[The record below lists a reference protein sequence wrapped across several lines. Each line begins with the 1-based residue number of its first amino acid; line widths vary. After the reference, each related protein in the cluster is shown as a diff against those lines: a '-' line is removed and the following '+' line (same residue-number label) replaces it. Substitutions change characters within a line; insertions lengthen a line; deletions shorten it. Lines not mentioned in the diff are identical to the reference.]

1 MNNLIQGEKSMQI
14 RGKNFDCRPLLIL
27 LTAMAVMFSAAL
39 AIAQTS
45 TLNRPYAP
53 VVLQGD
59 RFSAFSNNVA
69 PVGQLFLYRYSSANS
84 SWEQIPW
91 QIDQVEPDSLDATKF
106 TYFRTGDG
114 LLDSLDQLSFMAKDA
129 GDKAPANSWVDNT
142 SARGFPRYEIELNDP
157 LPSGG
162 RGYAYL
168 YRSTTLSASPSL
180 ADYVTYVAPQG
191 QPGNDAVR
199 TIGYEE
205 GHQSNGI
212 HNSLLVPT
220 GAGGSGANFL
230 DRLKL
235 RFQIQIF
242 GSNVPITEDAFMLL
256 GINFRDGRVR
266 VIRELRERISLGN
279 NIDFPLL
286 ILYYGYSNVLGTGL
300 NLTNLP
306 VPVNLLRQSFDFAPN
321 VTGGRW
327 YNQNLTTAVNVDGT
341 ADNLS
346 AGNLAIVNPPNLN
359 WYMLSSSQGS
369 FVNIFSLPQ
378 GLGTTQRFYY
388 HDAASGTNDGTT
400 DTGTNGSW
408 GDGGFL
414 ATANNISGNFALSLT
429 SYILGK
435 DQPRSVAE
443 ALHAQTAQ
451 PLQTNVQA
459 QNFTTDVTEAAG
471 SQPQRFAL
479 QQNSPNPVV
488 PATVTTIR
496 YELPFSG
503 SAPVSLRI
511 FNLLGQSVRELVN
524 ATQPAGQYEVRWD
537 GRLKN
542 GQLAPAGIYFYQ
554 LRAGQQTMTRKLM
567 LLNR

>member
-1 MNNLIQGEKSMQI
+1 MQI
-14 RGKNFDCRPLLIL
+14 RCKNFGRLLPIL
-27 LTAMAVMFSAAL
+27 LTAMVVMFSAAW

-59 RFSAFSNNVA
+59 TFSAFSNNVA
-69 PVGQLFLYRYSSANS
+69 PISQLFLYRYNNANS

-91 QIDQVEPDSLDATKF
+91 QIDQVEPDSLDATRTTF
-106 TYFRTGDG
+106 FRTGDG
-114 LLDSLDQLSFMAKDA
+114 LLDSLDQLSFMVKDA
-129 GDKAPANSWVDNT
+129 GDKAPDNNWVDDV

-162 RGYAYL
+162 RGYVYL
-168 YRSTTLSASPSL
+168 HRSTTLSASPSL
-180 ADYVTYVAPQG
+180 ADYVTYVPPQG
-191 QPGNDAVR
+191 QPGNDIVR
-199 TIGYEE
+199 AIGYEE
-205 GHQSNGI
+205 GHQANGI
-212 HNSLLVPT
+212 HNSLLVPVS
-220 GAGGSGANFL
+220 AGGSGVNFL

-235 RFQIQIF
+235 RFQIQFLGTNI
-242 GSNVPITEDAFMLL
+242 PITEETFNPL
-256 GINFRDGRVR
+256 GITFRDGRVR
-266 VIRELRERISLGN
+266 VIREVRERISLVGN
-279 NIDFPLL
+279 NVDFPLL

-321 VTGGRW
+321 VTGASW
-327 YNQNLTTAVNVDGT
+327 YNQNLTIAVTVDGT
-341 ADNLS
+341 VDNLS

-359 WYMLSSSQGS
+359 WYMLSSAQGS
-369 FVNIFSLPQ
+369 FVNIFSLSQ

-388 HDAASGTNDGTT
+388 HDAPNGTNDGTP

-414 ATANNISGNFALSLT
+414 ATANSISGSFALSLT

-443 ALHAQTAQ
+443 ALLAQTSQ
-451 PLQTNVQA
+451 PLQANA
-459 QNFTTDVTEAAG
+459 RPQNFTTSVTEETG
-471 SQPQRFAL
+471 SQPQRFVL
-479 QQNSPNPVV
+479 RQNSPNPVS
-488 PATVTTIR
+488 PSTATTIR

-503 SAPVSLRI
+503 NAPVALRI

-524 ATQPAGQYEVRWD
+524 AMQPAGQYEVRWD
-537 GRLKN
+537 GRLDN
-542 GQLAPAGIYFYQ
+542 GELAPAGIYFYQ
-554 LRAGQQTMTRKLM
+554 LRAGQQMLTRKLM
-567 LLNR
+567 LLTTNK

>member
-1 MNNLIQGEKSMQI
+1 MQI
-14 RGKNFDCRPLLIL
+14 RGKNFERHLL
-27 LTAMAVMFSAAL
+27 LTLLTTMIVMFSAAL
-39 AIAQTS
+39 SIAQTS

-91 QIDQVEPDSLDATKF
+91 QIDEVEPDPLDATRTTF
-106 TYFRTGDG
+106 FRTGDG

-129 GDKAPANSWVDNT
+129 GDKAPDNSWVDNVST
-142 SARGFPRYEIELNDP
+142 RGFPRYEIELNDP

-162 RGYAYL
+162 RGYIYL
-168 YRSTTLSASPSL
+168 YRSTTLTVSPSL
-180 ADYVTYVAPQG
+180 ADYVTYVPPQG
-191 QPGNDAVR
+191 QAGNDVVR

-205 GHQSNGI
+205 GHQDNGI
-212 HNSLLVPT
+212 HNSLLVPVN
-220 GAGGSGANFL
+220 AGGSGTNFL

-242 GSNVPITEDAFMLL
+242 GSNVPITENAFMLL

-321 VTGGRW
+321 VTGASW
-327 YNQNLTTAVNVDGT
+327 YNQNLTTAVTVDGT

-359 WYMLSSSQGS
+359 WYMLSSAQGS
-369 FVNIFSLPQ
+369 FVNIFSL
-378 GLGTTQRFYY
+378 
-388 HDAASGTNDGTT
+388 
-400 DTGTNGSW
+400 
-408 GDGGFL
+408 
-414 ATANNISGNFALSLT
+414 
-429 SYILGK
+429 
-435 DQPRSVAE
+435 
-443 ALHAQTAQ
+443 
-451 PLQTNVQA
+451 
-459 QNFTTDVTEAAG
+459 
-471 SQPQRFAL
+471 
-479 QQNSPNPVV
+479 
-488 PATVTTIR
+488 
-496 YELPFSG
+496 
-503 SAPVSLRI
+503 
-511 FNLLGQSVRELVN
+511 
-524 ATQPAGQYEVRWD
+524 
-537 GRLKN
+537 
-542 GQLAPAGIYFYQ
+542 
-554 LRAGQQTMTRKLM
+554 
-567 LLNR
+567 